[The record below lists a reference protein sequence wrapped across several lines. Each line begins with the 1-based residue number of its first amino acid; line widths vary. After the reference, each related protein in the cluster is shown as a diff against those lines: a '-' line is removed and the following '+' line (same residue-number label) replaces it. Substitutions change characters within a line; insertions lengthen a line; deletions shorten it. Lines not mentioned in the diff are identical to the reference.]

1 LSRDAA
7 MWRSILVGSEIR
19 VLSEGY
25 RVRLGMTKVSKDD
38 LGLGSSESLSC
49 SSLRRSGRVS
59 LPIS

>member
-1 LSRDAA
+1 
-7 MWRSILVGSEIR
+7 MWRSILVGSDIR

-38 LGLGSSESLSC
+38 LGRGSSESLSC
-49 SSLRRSGRVS
+49 SSLRRSGGVS